1 VTIPAFGHCP
11 GAERGNSGA
20 PRSCLETVDAPS
32 IRSKMDDVV
41 AKYGPWTAHNI
52 HLGEDIYTIVPGI
65 EGDNEFRLQRI
76 VQIVSDLSPQPLDE
90 LRVLDLGCLEGLF
103 AVEFARRGADVVG
116 LEGREANIAKARF
129 AKDVLE
135 LGTLELVL
143 DDIRNLS
150 RAKYGEFDVV
160 LCLGVLYHFDAPA
173 VFGVL
178 EHVADVCR
186 GFAIVETHISTTR
199 RRSFGYRGRTYW
211 GSTLDE
217 PASSASEHDRRILWS
232 SLGNRRSVLLT
243 RVSLCNALVHSGFTT
258 VFENHMP
265 VEGETSPDW
274 VTLLAVKRARQ
285 RLLSAPAVDDQP
297 WLDLPEETWLISARK
312 HVRVLFKSRVWY
324 QATNSPVYHLL
335 RRLLPERL
343 RRALVRI
350 VS

>member
-1 VTIPAFGHCP
+1 MLGD
-11 GAERGNSGA
+11 E
-20 PRSCLETVDAPS
+20 VDAADIHS
-32 IRSKMDDVV
+32 QMEDVI

-52 HLGEDIYTIVPGI
+52 HLRDDLYTIVPGI
-65 EGDNEFRLQRI
+65 EGDNELRLHRI
-76 VQIVSDLSPQPLDE
+76 VQIVADVSPQSLDK

-103 AVEFARRGADVVG
+103 AVELARRGAHVVG

-135 LGTLELVL
+135 LGTLELVR

-160 LCLGVLYHFDAPA
+160 LCLGVLYHFDAPD
-173 VFGVL
+173 VFEVL
-178 EHVADVCR
+178 KNVADVCR

-199 RRSFGYRGRTYW
+199 RKRFAYHGRAYW

-217 PASSASEHDRRILWS
+217 PVSSASEHDRRLLWA

-243 RVSLCNALVHSGFTT
+243 RTSLCNALVHSGFTT
-258 VFENHMP
+258 VFESHMP

-274 VTLLAVKRARQ
+274 VTLLAMKRARQ
-285 RLLSAPAVDDQP
+285 RLISAPAVDDRG
-297 WLDLPEETWLISARK
+297 WMDLPEETWFISARK
-312 HVRVLFKSRVWY
+312 HMRLLFKSRVWY
-324 QATNSPVYHLL
+324 QTTNSRVYHLL
-335 RRLLPERL
+335 RRLLPDRV
-343 RRALVRI
+343 RRVLVSL